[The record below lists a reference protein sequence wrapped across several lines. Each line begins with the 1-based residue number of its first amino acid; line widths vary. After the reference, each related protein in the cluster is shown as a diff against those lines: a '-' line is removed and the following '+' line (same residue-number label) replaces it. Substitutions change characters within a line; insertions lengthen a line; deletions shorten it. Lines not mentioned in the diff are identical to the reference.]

1 MHDHA
6 FALWVPFGFKHPA
19 CLLPPTGERALR
31 LALSLQMRRLIV
43 LGSGRYFIWR
53 LTYSALQV
61 LQVATI
67 SLTSVLLELFLEIE
81 HGSTHTPQ
89 HQLSRDRV

>member
-6 FALWVPFGFKHPA
+6 FVLWVPFGFQNPTF
-19 CLLPPTGERALR
+19 LLPPTGERAFG
-31 LALSLQMRRLIV
+31 LALSLQMCRLIV

-53 LTYSALQV
+53 LAYSALQV

-67 SLTSVLLELFLEIE
+67 SLTSVLLELVLEIE
-81 HGSTHTPQ
+81 HGSTHTLQ
-89 HQLSRDRV
+89 HQLGRDRV